1 MVRRSVIQA
10 QLEVLRQNL
19 GRCRKTLKN
28 SDIDTNLIER
38 VANRFHKEFAHLGRE
53 CDALETRV
61 ATGRSLDAYWRD
73 LGALQ
78 HESLKVFDEFLAFI
92 QGALARKAGLDEEI
106 CSLTD
111 SLLDDLAHYS
121 EVPWG
126 RFTLLASSEF
136 YLDRAEIIRIRYP
149 EVSLWGMPLVA
160 HEFGHYVGTQLRL
173 KLNDEDTF
181 PFRERLKIADENPQS
196 SRHTQGWYHLQE
208 HFADLFAT
216 WTLGPAYAAAL
227 IMLRLNP
234 SEARKDTLTHPS
246 AAQRVH
252 SVLWTLDE
260 MDKLQPTPQQR
271 PFQHVAELLRK
282 EWRDSLREAGMPE
295 MLGDAEASLVDQ
307 RMAELR
313 DMLVGTTPPE
323 LMLGS
328 AGWFRGAAVA
338 ARIVNDSS
346 DAALPNGVTRRD
358 VLNAA
363 WLARLDARDQ
373 SQFALSHVAARAL
386 NEYREIAPRSA
397 RR

>member
-1 MVRRSVIQA
+1 MVRHSVITA
-10 QLEVLRQNL
+10 QVEVLRQSL
-19 GRCRKTLKN
+19 GQCRKALKN
-28 SDIDTNLIER
+28 SDIDTNLLER

-53 CDALETRV
+53 CDALEARV
-61 ATGRSLDAYWRD
+61 ATGQSLDVCWRN
-73 LGALQ
+73 LGWLQ
-78 HESLKVFDEFLAFI
+78 HESLKVVDELLAFI
-92 QGALARKAGLDEEI
+92 QGALARKVGLDEEI

-149 EVSLWGMPLVA
+149 DVNLWSMPLVA

-173 KLNDEDTF
+173 RRNDEDTF

-208 HFADLFAT
+208 HFADAFAT

-227 IMLRLNP
+227 IMLRMNP
-234 SEARKDTLTHPS
+234 SEALKDTLTHPS

-260 MDKLQPTPQQR
+260 MDKLQTTPRQR
-271 PFQHVAELLRK
+271 PFQDVTELLR
-282 EWRDSLREAGMPE
+282 EGWRGSLREAGMPE
-295 MLGDAEASLVDQ
+295 MLADAEASLVNQ
-307 RMAELR
+307 RMSELL
-313 DMLVGTTPPE
+313 DMLVGTTPPQ

-328 AGWFRGAAVA
+328 ADWFRGAAVA
-338 ARIVNDSS
+338 AQIVNDSN
-346 DAALPNGVTRRD
+346 DAALPNGVTRRE
-358 VLNAA
+358 VLNGA

-373 SQFALSHVAARAL
+373 SQFALSHVAALAL
-386 NEYREIAPRSA
+386 KEYREIGPRSA